1 MFSHFSRVWLF
12 GTPWTVARQAPLS
25 MWFSRQ
31 ESWSGLPC
39 LPPGNLPDPGIKSE
53 SPALQ
58 ANSLPL
64 SHQAN
69 SRNRVGS
76 QTQVCWTSLL
86 QCSRDFWYIF
96 NGLGGESKDGM
107 GLNRWMVLLF
117 KQQIGTEHWVLF
129 SSPVMIL
136 SFGSRGFTCPYFC
149 LRVFEVILTPH
160 PFF

>member
-1 MFSHFSRVWLF
+1 MLVAQLCPILCNPMDCSLPGSSVHGILQARVLEWVVIPFSR
-12 GTPWTVARQAPLS
+12 GS
-25 MWFSRQ
+25 S
-31 ESWSGLPC
+31 
-39 LPPGNLPDPGIKSE
+39 DPGIKSE

>member
-1 MFSHFSRVWLF
+1 MLVAQLCPILCNPMDCSLPGSSVHGILQARVLEWVVIPFSR
-12 GTPWTVARQAPLS
+12 GS
-25 MWFSRQ
+25 S
-31 ESWSGLPC
+31 
-39 LPPGNLPDPGIKSE
+39 DPGIKSE

-149 LRVFEVILTPH
+149 LRVFEVILTTH

>member
-1 MFSHFSRVWLF
+1 MLVAQLCPILCNPVDCSLPGSSVHGILQARVLEWVVIPFSR
-12 GTPWTVARQAPLS
+12 GS
-25 MWFSRQ
+25 S
-31 ESWSGLPC
+31 
-39 LPPGNLPDPGIKSE
+39 DPGIKSE

-136 SFGSRGFTCPYFC
+136 SFGLRGFTCPYFC